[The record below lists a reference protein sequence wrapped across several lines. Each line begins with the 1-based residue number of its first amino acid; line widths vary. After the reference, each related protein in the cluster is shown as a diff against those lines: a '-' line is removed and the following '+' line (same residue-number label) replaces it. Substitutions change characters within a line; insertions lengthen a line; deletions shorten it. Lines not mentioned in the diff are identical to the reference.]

1 VLLAEG
7 GAGVVEVGG
16 FAGGVLVGDPD
27 GRCEGSLR
35 LIAGFFQPQ
44 LLLLEGFE
52 SFPELVERA

>member
-1 VLLAEG
+1 M
-7 GAGVVEVGG
+7 
-16 FAGGVLVGDPD
+16 GDM
-27 GRCEGSLR
+27 RRSVR